1 MKRIAIKKLRPTQAT
16 HGRREVE
23 KKTEEYAVLTGRE
36 LEMAIAEKPIPIVLG
51 PGGEAFAIDHH
62 HVAAALW
69 AAGVREVP
77 VVLVADLSALDQAEF
92 WLTLENRRWTW
103 PYDAQGR
110 RIPFGAM
117 PAHVYELE
125 DDEYRS
131 IAGFVREAGAYE
143 KTPVPLEEFRWAE
156 LFRATIAAPHS
167 DDEFNAAIRRG
178 IEIAQGDLAVG
189 LPGYMG

>member
-23 KKTEEYAVLTGRE
+23 KKTKEYAVLAGRE

-51 PGGEAFAIDHH
+51 PGGGAFAIDHH

-92 WLTLENRRWTW
+92 
-103 PYDAQGR
+103 
-110 RIPFGAM
+110 
-117 PAHVYELE
+117 
-125 DDEYRS
+125 
-131 IAGFVREAGAYE
+131 AGFSC
-143 KTPVPLEEFRWAE
+143 PCPLR
-156 LFRATIAAPHS
+156 
-167 DDEFNAAIRRG
+167 
-178 IEIAQGDLAVG
+178 V
-189 LPGYMG
+189 